1 MPNFSKLP
9 QPLSSKL
16 LQLLFLDK
24 LLLFIKLLQLF
35 PFTNLLS
42 IKLPQLFP
50 LTKLLPYMN
59 ILVPKEDVF
68 K

>member
-16 LQLLFLDK
+16 LQLLFLDI
-24 LLLFIKLLQLF
+24 LLLFIKLF
-35 PFTNLLS
+35 HFTNLLS
-42 IKLPQLFP
+42 IKLLQLFP